1 MKFELHELHELH
13 EFKATFGR
21 SCPPLLVQLLRDPI
35 FLHGAVGFEIP
46 GRLVAEIQYLL
57 TLSDA
62 KKADIDAGMFAFA
75 VNTDGD
81 ELLVD
86 LSDETLAIYQR
97 EFDEID
103 TIGMTITD
111 LLNSQKFTLTNSE
124 N

>member
-1 MKFELHELHELH
+1 MDIVMKFELN

-21 SCPPLLVQLLRDPI
+21 SCPPLLVQLLREPI

-62 KKADIDAGMFAFA
+62 KKTDIDGGMFAFA

-86 LSDETLAIYQR
+86 LSDDTLAIYQR

-111 LLNSQKFTLTNSE
+111 LLNSQKFTLTNSK